1 MAEKRWE
8 PEVKQFCDHVGCDV
22 VLEVEVVYPADFMPD
37 QPPRLLSRRCSRGL
51 ECNMWKNMTCIWA
64 GTNPLIDPFRK

>member
-8 PEVKQFCDHVGCDV
+8 PERMYYCDHADCEV
-22 VLEVEVVYPADFMPD
+22 VLEAEVVYPADFLPD

-51 ECNMWKNMTCIWA
+51 ECNMWKNVTCVWA
-64 GTNPLIDPFRK
+64 GTNPLVDPFKK